1 MSCCRSAL
9 VTSAFLSSSVNYL
22 TFLDRSLIYF
32 IELGGSTSTWEISP
46 KWRFAGLDRGKMLWE
61 ALWQNP
67 H

>member
-9 VTSAFLSSSVNYL
+9 VTPAFLSSSVNYL

-32 IELGGSTSTWEISP
+32 IERGRINVHLG
-46 KWRFAGLDRGKMLWE
+46 RFAGLDRGKMLWE